1 MGRNRKPTHE
11 LEQSGAFEK
20 DPQRRRDRENEPVP
34 AGPLGDPPEYLSPA
48 AQSVWHELAGQVPQG
63 VLTIADRFLVEIV
76 SRQMARLRAGED
88 LKAAEINQII
98 SCLSRMGLTPA
109 DRSRVAVPKPPDEER
124 DTFAELAAQG
134 RSTAHDDDDS
144 DTVQ

>member
-1 MGRNRKPTHE
+1 MARNRKPTQE

-20 DPQRRRDRENEPVP
+20 DPKRRLARENEPVP
-34 AGPLGDPPEYLSPA
+34 AGPLGDPPDYLSAA
-48 AQSVWHELAGQVPQG
+48 AQNVWHELASHVPEG

-109 DRSRVAVPKPPDEER
+109 DRSRVQVPKPPEE
-124 DTFAELAAQG
+124 
-134 RSTAHDDDDS
+134 
-144 DTVQ
+144 